1 VKKPPVPRKT
11 PSPRKPRKKLQFED
25 FVKAALVS
33 AAVVCAVVLGI
44 GGFYLVRSL
53 RSNGYNPSALASA
66 TGTPERK
73 PAPEPVE
80 LPIDISPVDP
90 TDPAEIPLPDDLSG
104 TVSPGL
110 PVDSGLEQAIRDLE
124 AAAEKDASAK
134 AAEKDASAKAGAAA
148 VAEAVKTAPP
158 PSPAAV
164 NTTVTKGMLV
174 LVIDDAGNNLRDLDP
189 FLQFPAPITIAV
201 LPGLPN
207 SVEAARRVR
216 AAGKELFLHQPMEP
230 LNGQDP
236 GPGAIKTGMGPAEV
250 KEILVKNLNEIGPV
264 AGFNNHE
271 GSRAT
276 ADPLIM
282 RPLLEVSRDGALY
295 FLDSRT
301 TADTVS
307 PKIAGELGV
316 RIAQRN
322 FFLDNEQDRESILAV
337 LEAGCK
343 YAEQNGTA
351 ILIGHAWSPRL
362 AAILAEMH
370 PQIIRRGL
378 IFASIGTL
386 LHRGK

>member
-1 VKKPPVPRKT
+1 VKTKQKRVKKAPAPKKT
-11 PSPRKPRKKLQFED
+11 PAPRKPRKKLQFED

-53 RSNGYNPSALASA
+53 RSNGYNPPAASLAA
-66 TGTPERK
+66 GTPEQK
-73 PAPEPVE
+73 TAPEPVVEPPIE
-80 LPIDISPVDP
+80 LFPD
-90 TDPAEIPLPDDLSG
+90 EIPPPDDLSG
-104 TVSPGL
+104 VVSPDL
-110 PVDSGLEQAIRDLE
+110 PDPGLEQALRDLE
-124 AAAEKDASAK
+124 AAGANAAADAAKPAPAPGSPGTAK
-134 AAEKDASAKAGAAA
+134 AAAATN
-148 VAEAVKTAPP
+148 VAPP
-158 PSPAAV
+158 AAPTRRRGV
-164 NTTVTKGMLV
+164 LV

-189 FLQFPAPITIAV
+189 FLQFPASITIAV

-216 AAGKELFLHQPMEP
+216 IAGKELFLHQPMEP

-236 GPGAIKTGMGPAEV
+236 GPGAIKTGMSPAEV

-276 ADPLIM
+276 ADPAIM

-301 TADTVS
+301 TADTAA
-307 PKIAGELGV
+307 PLIAKELGV
-316 RIAQRN
+316 KIAQRN
-322 FFLDNEQDRESILAV
+322 FFLDNEQDREAILAV
-337 LEAGCK
+337 LEAGCRW
-343 YAEQNGTA
+343 AEKNGTA

-362 AAILAEMH
+362 AAILAETY
-370 PQIIRRGL
+370 PQIIKRGL
-378 IFASIGTL
+378 VFTSIGTL
-386 LHRGK
+386 LSRGK